1 MLHSTLKNSPKKSQ
15 ILTSVW
21 KVFAVLLEYC
31 CQANY
36 QMLIR
41 ENQRQN
47 QEKVEDIETKMQSEQ
62 ERLLE
67 VERKLRMEIF
77 ELQKRN
83 SD

>member
-1 MLHSTLKNSPKKSQ
+1 
-15 ILTSVW
+15 
-21 KVFAVLLEYC
+21 
-31 CQANY
+31 
-36 QMLIR
+36 MLIR